1 MLLTVAK
8 SIFSSFG
15 KTPKEK
21 KKENYAK
28 SFYGAMASKDSPS
41 GTYKSYKSPFQQ
53 TKDDIQMD
61 LGLKPKDADYYA
73 RLAERKK
80 KSQDAMK
87 KMMASTSKSSAP
99 SKPKGPSA
107 AEIALAKRKAEGQAA
122 RKKFEK
128 EKGERRIALRKRYMK
143 LLKLA

>member
-1 MLLTVAK
+1 MDRRVGGDYAGIYQSPRSRSLSTVRTDFLMD
-8 SIFSSFG
+8 IG
-15 KTPKEK
+15 KMPRTSE
-21 KKENYAK
+21 Y
-28 SFYGAMASKDSPS
+28 F
-41 GTYKSYKSPFQQ
+41 
-53 TKDDIQMD
+53 
-61 LGLKPKDADYYA
+61 A
-73 RLAERKK
+73 RLPERRKK
-80 KSQDAMK
+80 SKEMSDQMMKSM
-87 KMMASTSKSSAP
+87 SKNKAP